1 MHESHLPPRQQL
13 AAAGKWPTMGE
24 RSPRQDDAPW
34 TIQVRG
40 AVMRPYTLALEE
52 LRAWPQVAQDVDIHC
67 VTRWSKLGVRF
78 SGVTLTS
85 LVEKAVPQPS
95 ARFVAFMARSSRSHS
110 TSLDLADALAL
121 RTLVA
126 LSMDGVALDEAR
138 GGPMRVIVPGR
149 YFYKS
154 LKWLACIELLGEDR
168 LGFWES
174 TAGYHNTADVW
185 REERYMAGGI
195 SKTEAAKILAS
206 RDISGRDL
214 RSLAAGS
221 RDLAGLVARGSL
233 LRDADFRRCQLQGAS
248 FDGANL
254 SNAHFE
260 GADLKEAS
268 FRGADLEGADFRG
281 ADLRGAC
288 LAGASLLGVSFCDAI
303 GAKDGPPTAA
313 IIDGRTQIEAAAL
326 DDLTLLQRAFV
337 QSALALHVHGPA

>member
-1 MHESHLPPRQQL
+1 MHESPLPPRQQL
-13 AAAGKWPTMGE
+13 AAAGKWPTVGE
-24 RSPRQDDAPW
+24 RSPRPDDAPW

-40 AVMRPYTLALEE
+40 AVARPYTLALEE
-52 LRAWPQVAQDVDIHC
+52 LRAWPQTAQVIDIHC
-67 VTRWSKLGVRF
+67 VTRWSKLGVRYA
-78 SGVTLTS
+78 GVPLAS
-85 LVEKAVPQPS
+85 LVAKAVPEPS
-95 ARFVAFMARSSRSHS
+95 ARFVSFVARSSRDHS
-110 TSLDLADALAL
+110 TSLGLADALAL
-121 RTLVA
+121 QTLVA
-126 LSMDGVALDEAR
+126 LSVDGVALDKAH
-138 GGPMRVIVPGR
+138 GGPVRVIVPDR

-154 LKWLACIELLGEDR
+154 LKWLACIELLCEDR

-195 SKTEAAKILAS
+195 SKTEAAAMLAI

-214 RSLAAGS
+214 RGLAAGS

-233 LRDADFRRCQLQGAS
+233 LRDADFRRCQLPGAC

-268 FRGADLEGADFRG
+268 FRGADLEGADFEG
-281 ADLRGAC
+281 ADLRGVC
-288 LAGASLLGVSFCDAI
+288 LVGARLLGVSFCDAT
-303 GAKDGPPTAA
+303 GSKDGRPNSA

-326 DDLTLLQRAFV
+326 DDLMPPQRAFV
-337 QSALALHVHGPA
+337 QGALALHKCGEA